1 MARGALDFNLGG
13 VETPHFDG
21 FGADAFGFFAD
32 LAANQNRDWFT
43 ANKARY
49 EAQVRAPLAALVVD
63 LSAALAERDIPFRGD
78 PKTALF
84 RIHRDVRFSNDKR
97 PYKTN
102 AGAVLRRGGLKGE
115 PGMIYVHISPEGC
128 FAAAGYYHPEPKVLA
143 DIRRVIAERP
153 STWREIL
160 AAVDAAGLDLSQE
173 DKLTRPPRGF
183 DAVTDPDLVD
193 ALKLK
198 SFLIRRPLSRDAVS
212 DAGLI
217 ETLADFAEQ
226 IWPVFRL
233 A

>member
-1 MARGALDFNLGG
+1 MARGALDFDLGG
-13 VETPHFDG
+13 VETPHFEG
-21 FGADAFGFFAD
+21 FGADAFAFFTD
-32 LAANQNRDWFT
+32 LAVHQSRDWFT

-49 EAQVRAPLAALVVD
+49 EAEVRAPLAALVVD

-84 RIHRDVRFSNDKR
+84 RIHRDVRFSNDKS

-102 AGAVLRRGGLKGE
+102 AGAVLSRGGMKGE
-115 PGMIYVHISPEGC
+115 PGMIYVHIAPEGC

-153 STWREIL
+153 SAWREII
-160 AAVDAAGLDLSQE
+160 AALDAAGLAVSQT

-183 DAVTDPDLVD
+183 EAVADPDLLD

-198 SFLIRRPLSRDAVS
+198 SIMVRKPLDRETVGGPDLV
-212 DAGLI
+212 
-217 ETLADFAEQ
+217 ETLADFADQ
-226 IWPVFRL
+226 VGPIFRL

>member
-1 MARGALDFNLGG
+1 MARGALDFDLGG
-13 VETPHFDG
+13 AQTPHFEG
-21 FGADAFGFFAD
+21 FGADAFAFFAD

-49 EAQVRAPLAALVVD
+49 EAQVRAPFAALVAD

-84 RIHRDVRFSNDKR
+84 RIHRDVRFSNDKS

-102 AGAVLRRGGLKGE
+102 AGAVLSRGGMKGE

-143 DIRRVIAERP
+143 NIRRVIAERP

-160 AAVDAAGLDLSQE
+160 AALDAAGVEVSQT
-173 DKLTRPPRGF
+173 DKLTRTPRGF
-183 DAVTDPDLVD
+183 EAVTDADLLD

-198 SFLIRRPLSRDAVS
+198 SFMVRKPLGRDEVGGADLV
-212 DAGLI
+212 
-217 ETLADFAEQ
+217 ETLADFADQ
-226 IWPVFRL
+226 VWPIFRL